1 MPSDSKPTI
10 AIIGG
15 TGPEGRGLASRLA
28 GSGYSVTIGSRDAER
43 AADTAAVVS
52 RPGAGVS
59 GKANADAAG
68 SADLIILTLPYSAL
82 AATLPALREHTGGK
96 IVVSAVV
103 ALEFR
108 EGRMVALRPE
118 AGSAAQEV
126 ASALPGA
133 RVVGAFQNVDSHVLA
148 SNSPVDSD
156 VIVTSDDAEARHLVM
171 DLVGALPGA
180 RAVSGGRLAASR
192 YVEEIT
198 ALLVT
203 LNRIYKSHT
212 GIRITGIQR

>member
-1 MPSDSKPTI
+1 
-10 AIIGG
+10 
-15 TGPEGRGLASRLA
+15 
-28 GSGYSVTIGSRDAER
+28 
-43 AADTAAVVS
+43 
-52 RPGAGVS
+52 
-59 GKANADAAG
+59 
-68 SADLIILTLPYSAL
+68 
-82 AATLPALREHTGGK
+82 LPALREHTGGK